1 MTRQEAKRWVCE
13 RIRGSLSAG
22 LVEDEASTT
31 LTVADQKRV
40 RLATQDLIAEF
51 ERRASIALPTGG

>member
-1 MTRQEAKRWVCE
+1 
-13 RIRGSLSAG
+13 
-22 LVEDEASTT
+22 VEDEASTT
-31 LTVADQKRV
+31 LSVADQERV